1 MSRWKYRP
9 RQVWIGWTVG
19 FAAFALLSFIGG
31 IYWLGVACIVWG
43 SAMRRADAAG
53 VEPKLAAVT
62 GGVYASC
69 GRQLSRSFP
78 DRLSERRAWQ

>member
-31 IYWLGVACIVWG
+31 IYWLGVACIVG
-43 SAMRRADAAG
+43 AA
-53 VEPKLAAVT
+53 LCAVQT
-62 GGVYASC
+62 LRVWN
-69 GRQLSRSFP
+69 RN
-78 DRLSERRAWQ
+78 